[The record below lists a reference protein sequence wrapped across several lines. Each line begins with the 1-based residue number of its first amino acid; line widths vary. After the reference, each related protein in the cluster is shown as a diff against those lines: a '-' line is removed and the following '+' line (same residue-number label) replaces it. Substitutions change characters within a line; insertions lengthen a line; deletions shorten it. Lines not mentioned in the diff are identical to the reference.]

1 MWLVVNSKLDRVG
14 ARLFPLETK
23 SSQPQESFSGK
34 FILAVEDGDVVT
46 VAELSQAELSWAT
59 PYLIQAFT
67 LSKTNASCLERI
79 SFAAATHSMKL

>member
-14 ARLFPLETK
+14 ARLLSVETK
-23 SSQPQESFSGK
+23 SSQSPESFSGK
-34 FILAVEDGDVVT
+34 FMLAVEDGDVVT

-67 LSKTNASCLERI
+67 LSKINTSCLQRTL
-79 SFAAATHSMKL
+79 FAAAMHGIKL